1 MVLVHRS
8 IRICVMNSKTLLL
21 AALVLITL
29 SYGLGWFLMARR
41 KRAAGADEPVRPNP
55 KHLLIGFVTN
65 FFDTLGIGSFAT
77 TTAAYKFWKLVPD
90 QQIPGTLNVGHTIN
104 AVIQALVFIAVVQ
117 VEFRTLFL
125 MIAAACAGAWLGAG
139 VVAGFSRRKVQLG
152 MGTAL
157 LGAAV
162 IVLAQL
168 LNLAPGGEALALTG
182 TRLAL
187 GVGGNFVLGALM
199 TLGVGLYAPCMVL
212 VSILGMNPT
221 AAFPIMMGS
230 CAFLMPVAS
239 MQFIRRDAYNL
250 RAAVGLALGGPIAV
264 LLAIWLVTSLPTTTV
279 RVLVLVVILYT
290 SLTMLRSAAVERK
303 AAQART
309 QVLPA

>member
-1 MVLVHRS
+1 MEA
-8 IRICVMNSKTLLL
+8 KTLLL
-21 AALVLITL
+21 ATLVALTLAYLGTWFVL
-29 SYGLGWFLMARR
+29 ARR
-41 KRAAGADEPVRPNP
+41 RRAAGGPGAHEPARPSP
-55 KHLLIGFVTN
+55 KHLVIGFVTN

-77 TTAAYKFWKLVPD
+77 TTAGYKFWRLVPD

-117 VEFRTLFL
+117 VDFRTLVL

-139 VVAGFSRRKVQLG
+139 VVAGFSRRKVQIG

-162 IVLAQL
+162 VVVAQL
-168 LNLAPGGEALALTG
+168 LNLAPGGDALALTG
-182 TRLAL
+182 AKLAL
-187 GVGGNFVLGALM
+187 GIGGNFVLGALM

-230 CAFLMPVAS
+230 CSFLMPVAS
-239 MQFIRRDAYNL
+239 MEFVRRDAYNL
-250 RAAVGLALGGPIAV
+250 RAAIGLAVGGPLAV
-264 LLAIWLVTSLPTTTV
+264 LLAIWLVTSLPTATV
-279 RVLVLVVILYT
+279 RILVLVVILYT
-290 SLTMLRSAAVERK
+290 SITMLRSAAVERQ
-303 AAQART
+303 AAEART
-309 QVLPA
+309 RVTQPL

>member
-1 MVLVHRS
+1 MDAKL
-8 IRICVMNSKTLLL
+8 ILL
-21 AALVLITL
+21 AALVVLTMGYLAI
-29 SYGLGWFLMARR
+29 WFVVARR
-41 KRAAGADEPVRPNP
+41 KRAAGSHGAHETVAPNAR
-55 KHLLIGFVTN
+55 HLGIGFVTN

-77 TTAAYKFWKLVPD
+77 TTASYKFWKLVPD

-104 AVIQALVFIAVVQ
+104 AVIQALVFIVAVA
-117 VEFRTLFL
+117 VEFQTLIL

-139 VVAGFSRRKVQLG
+139 VVAGFSRRKVQIG

-157 LGAAV
+157 LGASV

-168 LNLAPGGEALALTG
+168 FNLAPGGEALALSG

-187 GVGGNFVLGALM
+187 GVGGNFILGALM

-239 MQFIRRDAYNL
+239 IQFIRRDAYNL
-250 RAAVGLALGGPIAV
+250 RAAIGLALGGPLAV
-264 LLAIWLVTSLPTTTV
+264 LLAIWLVTSLPTPMV
-279 RVLVLVVILYT
+279 RVLVFIVIIYT
-290 SLTMLRSAAVERK
+290 SLTMLRSAASERK
-303 AAQART
+303 AATARAQMT
-309 QVLPA
+309 QPA

>member
-1 MVLVHRS
+1 MDAKL
-8 IRICVMNSKTLLL
+8 ILL
-21 AALVLITL
+21 AALVVLTL
-29 SYGLGWFLMARR
+29 AYISVWLVVARR
-41 KRAAGADEPVRPNP
+41 KRAAGAHGAGETATPNG
-55 KHLLIGFVTN
+55 KHLGIGFVTN

-77 TTAAYKFWKLVPD
+77 TTASYKFWKLVPD

-104 AVIQALVFIAVVQ
+104 AVIQALVFIVAVA
-117 VEFRTLFL
+117 VEFRTLVL
-125 MIAAACAGAWLGAG
+125 MVSAACAGAWLGAG
-139 VVAGFSRRKVQLG
+139 VVAGFSRRKVQIG

-157 LGAAV
+157 LGASV

-168 LNLAPGGEALALTG
+168 FNLAPGGEALALNG

-212 VSILGMNPT
+212 VSILGMNPS

-250 RAAVGLALGGPIAV
+250 RAALGLALGGPLAV
-264 LLAIWLVTSLPTTTV
+264 LLAVWLVTSLPTPMV
-279 RVLVLVVILYT
+279 RVLVFIVIIYT
-290 SLTMLRSAAVERK
+290 SITMLRSAAVERK
-303 AAQART
+303 AVTGPRA
-309 QVLPA
+309 

>member
-1 MVLVHRS
+1 MDAK
-8 IRICVMNSKTLLL
+8 NLLL
-21 AALVLITL
+21 AALVALTL
-29 SYGLGWFLMARR
+29 TYLTSWFVMARR
-41 KRAAGADEPVRPNP
+41 RRAAGAHGADEPVAPTP
-55 KHLLIGFVTN
+55 LHLVIGAVSN

-77 TTAAYKFWKLVPD
+77 TTAAYKSWKLVRD
-90 QQIPGTLNVGHTIN
+90 EQIPGTLNVGHTIN
-104 AVIQALVFIAVVQ
+104 AVIQALVFISVVQ

-139 VVAGFSRRKVQLG
+139 IVAGMSRRMVQIG

-157 LGAAV
+157 LGASV
-162 IVLAQL
+162 VVLAQL
-168 LNLAPGGEALALTG
+168 FNLAPGGEALALDG

-212 VSILGMNPT
+212 VSILGMDPT

-239 MQFIRRDAYNL
+239 LQFVRKDAYNL
-250 RAAVGLALGGPIAV
+250 RAAVGLMLGGPLAV
-264 LLAIWLVTSLPTTTV
+264 LLAIWLVMSLPTTMV
-279 RVLVLVVILYT
+279 RVLVLCVILYT
-290 SLTMLRSAAVERK
+290 SITMLRSASREAAVARR
-303 AAQART
+303 AA
-309 QVLPA
+309 PAA